1 MNRIFQTLMI
11 LAATAL
17 AGVSCSYLDK
27 KPDNLRTMDQIWQ
40 TRADA
45 EAFLN

>member
-1 MNRIFQTLMI
+1 MI

-40 TRADA
+40 TRADD
-45 EAFLN
+45 EALLNHVY